1 MLIQSVETFLH
12 RHAMAPTVFGRLAAQ
27 DPRLVLDLRK
37 GREPRPPMDQR
48 LRGFMDGYEVA
59 RKLGPENAH
68 AR

>member
-1 MLIQSVETFLH
+1 MLIQSVEIFLH

-48 LRGFMDGYEVA
+48 VRGFMDGYELA
-59 RKLGPENAH
+59 RKLSPENAH